1 MNMNEIYRDITYIR
15 EYIIIM
21 IIIFYYFKVR
31 PKTKNCEKK
40 WEEKY
45 EIYINVNFS
54 SKFLLLLYFWKLLN
68 PFTLIILL
76 DVYMV

>member
-1 MNMNEIYRDITYIR
+1 MNEIYRDITYIR

-40 WEEKY
+40 NMRRK
-45 EIYINVNFS
+45 I
-54 SKFLLLLYFWKLLN
+54 
-68 PFTLIILL
+68 
-76 DVYMV
+76 